1 MYEKIK
7 KIIAVMLA
15 IGMMI
20 GESSVV
26 FGKNDDELFVAN
38 VLEEDVKMLDEAIVN
53 KYVNAVN
60 AGIYADIAQLFH
72 SNDREDLEEFFQGEV
87 NKSERN
93 GVYNVEYI
101 HAYEIIEMESV
112 DQVSTWTADEIA
124 SYLVYM
130 DCDVYESNQYYKEGS
145 NFFKLVTGTE
155 SGNRVIL
162 EFSVASNEL
171 VSTEIKN
178 VENVVVNVEY
188 EDYVQDREQIIESL
202 QNFELKN
209 VWQETQSGVSTFA
222 AYTPKTLSSYKFP
235 STIRVRKTSDGVVYT
250 KNFKE
255 YCYVVLA
262 SEFGV
267 GTKGTKYPH
276 TEALKVMSLC
286 IRNFAW
292 YRSLYPYNATA
303 GYDVT
308 DNTNTQTYKWSLEG
322 TVSSDFPRHVQAM
335 DDMWDVMM
343 FDGDK
348 KLFIPSY
355 LAGGYDDKRSTG
367 EISVV
372 YQNGANYLAT
382 EEGYS
387 YKEILKY
394 YYLEDGYQIL
404 SAPIIVCDSH
414 VRVSKYYTTA
424 LQHGKACSTCGHIE
438 MSAHIWTTSG
448 SSYRCKICG
457 YTSAIIPNIKE

>member
-1 MYEKIK
+1 MKKIK

-178 VENVVVNVEY
+178 V
-188 EDYVQDREQIIESL
+188 RML
-202 QNFELKN
+202 
-209 VWQETQSGVSTFA
+209 
-222 AYTPKTLSSYKFP
+222 
-235 STIRVRKTSDGVVYT
+235 
-250 KNFKE
+250 
-255 YCYVVLA
+255 
-262 SEFGV
+262 
-267 GTKGTKYPH
+267 
-276 TEALKVMSLC
+276 
-286 IRNFAW
+286 
-292 YRSLYPYNATA
+292 
-303 GYDVT
+303 
-308 DNTNTQTYKWSLEG
+308 
-322 TVSSDFPRHVQAM
+322 
-335 DDMWDVMM
+335 
-343 FDGDK
+343 
-348 KLFIPSY
+348 
-355 LAGGYDDKRSTG
+355 
-367 EISVV
+367 
-372 YQNGANYLAT
+372 
-382 EEGYS
+382 
-387 YKEILKY
+387 
-394 YYLEDGYQIL
+394 
-404 SAPIIVCDSH
+404 
-414 VRVSKYYTTA
+414 
-424 LQHGKACSTCGHIE
+424 
-438 MSAHIWTTSG
+438 
-448 SSYRCKICG
+448 
-457 YTSAIIPNIKE
+457 